1 MNKSVW
7 MDFVA
12 GPPSV
17 CELQTQNAEDVKL
30 NQVELRESEDYTKII
45 ITTVEQ
51 ELLCFANSHMII
63 ISAPVAHIDV

>member
-1 MNKSVW
+1 MNMSVW

-30 NQVELRESEDYTKII
+30 NQVELRESEDYTTII
-45 ITTVEQ
+45 ITTDQ
-51 ELLCFANSHMII
+51 ELLCFAIAHMII
-63 ISAPVAHIDV
+63 ISAPH

>member
-30 NQVELRESEDYTKII
+30 NQVELRESEDYTTII
-45 ITTVEQ
+45 ITTDQ
-51 ELLCFANSHMII
+51 ELLCFAITHMII
-63 ISAPVAHIDV
+63 ISAPH

>member
-1 MNKSVW
+1 

-30 NQVELRESEDYTKII
+30 NQVELRECEDYTTII
-45 ITTVEQ
+45 ITTDK
-51 ELLCFANSHMII
+51 LLCFAIAI
-63 ISAPVAHIDV
+63 REPVKNVLADFAR

>member
-30 NQVELRESEDYTKII
+30 NQVELRESEDYTTII
-45 ITTVEQ
+45 ITTDQ
-51 ELLCFANSHMII
+51 ELLCFAITHMII
-63 ISAPVAHIDV
+63 TSAPH

>member
-17 CELQTQNAEDVKL
+17 CELQTQYADDVKL
-30 NQVELRESEDYTKII
+30 NQVELRESEDYTTII
-45 ITTVEQ
+45 ITTDQ
-51 ELLCFANSHMII
+51 ELLCFAITHMII
-63 ISAPVAHIDV
+63 ISAPH

>member
-1 MNKSVW
+1 MSVW

-12 GPPSV
+12 GSPSE
-17 CELQTQNAEDVKL
+17 CELQTQNAEDV
-30 NQVELRESEDYTKII
+30 NQVELRESEDYTMII
-45 ITTVEQ
+45 ITTDQ